1 MASRGGR
8 KSPFALIKGDNMKSN
23 YGSSIFYRLKQ
34 ISLEPDKY
42 GKHLK
47 IKMVSAYTGDGKFI
61 KHVKLDEDML
71 NILSEGWI
79 VYNEPKETT

>member
-1 MASRGGR
+1 
-8 KSPFALIKGDNMKSN
+8 MKPN

-34 ISLEPDKY
+34 ISLVPDKY

-61 KHVKLDEDML
+61 KHVKLDDNML
-71 NILSEGWI
+71 DILSEGWI
-79 VYNEPKETT
+79 VYNEKDKE

>member
-1 MASRGGR
+1 
-8 KSPFALIKGDNMKSN
+8 MKSN
-23 YGSSIFYRLKQ
+23 YGSSVFYKLKQ

-71 NILSEGWI
+71 NLKVLNHINLTI
-79 VYNEPKETT
+79 IKKR

>member
-1 MASRGGR
+1 
-8 KSPFALIKGDNMKSN
+8 MKSN

-34 ISLEPDKY
+34 ISLEPDEY

-61 KHVKLDEDML
+61 KHVKLNEDML
-71 NILSEGWI
+71 TILSEGWI
-79 VYNEPKETT
+79 VYNESGETNGQEK

>member
-1 MASRGGR
+1 ME
-8 KSPFALIKGDNMKSN
+8 KEVK

-42 GKHLK
+42 GRHLK

-61 KHVKLDEDML
+61 KHLKLDEDVL
-71 NILSEGWI
+71 DILSQGWI
-79 VYNEPKETT
+79 VYNEPEQIGDEYEEKCES

>member
-1 MASRGGR
+1 
-8 KSPFALIKGDNMKSN
+8 MKAN

-34 ISLEPDKY
+34 ISLVPDKY

-61 KHVKLDEDML
+61 KHIKLDKDIL

-79 VYNEPKETT
+79 VYNKTKKKEKDNA

>member
-1 MASRGGR
+1 
-8 KSPFALIKGDNMKSN
+8 MKPN

-34 ISLEPDKY
+34 ISLVPDKY

-61 KHVKLDEDML
+61 KHLKLDEDML
-71 NILSEGWI
+71 EILSEGWI
-79 VYNEPKETT
+79 VYNEIEKKEKDNA

>member
-1 MASRGGR
+1 
-8 KSPFALIKGDNMKSN
+8 MKPN

-34 ISLEPDKY
+34 ISLVPDKY

-61 KHVKLDEDML
+61 KHIKLDEDML
-71 NILSEGWI
+71 YLYCQVRLYSFLYMSHLAIYII
-79 VYNEPKETT
+79 V

>member
-1 MASRGGR
+1 
-8 KSPFALIKGDNMKSN
+8 MKSN
-23 YGSSIFYRLKQ
+23 YGSSTFYKLKQ

-47 IKMVSAYTGDGKFI
+47 IKMVSMYTGDGKFI
-61 KHVKLDEDML
+61 KHVKLDENIL

-79 VYNEPKETT
+79 VYNEPMEKEI

>member
-1 MASRGGR
+1 
-8 KSPFALIKGDNMKSN
+8 MKVN
-23 YGSSIFYRLKQ
+23 YGSSVFYKLKQ
-34 ISLEPDKY
+34 ISLIQDKY

-79 VYNEPKETT
+79 VYTEPVKIEEKENV

>member
-1 MASRGGR
+1 
-8 KSPFALIKGDNMKSN
+8 MKPNS
-23 YGSSIFYRLKQ
+23 GSSVFYRLKQ
-34 ISLEPDKY
+34 ISLVPDKY

-61 KHVKLDEDML
+61 KHLKLDEDIL

-79 VYNEPKETT
+79 VYNKPAEIEEEEHV

>member
-1 MASRGGR
+1 ME
-8 KSPFALIKGDNMKSN
+8 SN

-61 KHVKLDEDML
+61 KHLKLNEDIL
-71 NILSEGWI
+71 DILSEGWI
-79 VYNEPKETT
+79 VYNEPVENDIAERDHNG

>member
-1 MASRGGR
+1 ME
-8 KSPFALIKGDNMKSN
+8 SN
-23 YGSSIFYRLKQ
+23 DSSSIFYCKYRLKQ

-47 IKMVSAYTGDGKFI
+47 IKMVSMYTGDGKFI

-71 NILSEGWI
+71 NILSECWI
-79 VYNEPKETT
+79 VYNESKETT

>member
-1 MASRGGR
+1 
-8 KSPFALIKGDNMKSN
+8 MKPN

-34 ISLEPDKY
+34 ISLVPDKY

-61 KHVKLDEDML
+61 KHVKLDDNML
-71 NILSEGWI
+71 DILSEGWI
-79 VYNEPKETT
+79 VYNEKDKEFRI

>member
-1 MASRGGR
+1 
-8 KSPFALIKGDNMKSN
+8 MKSN

-34 ISLEPDKY
+34 ISLEPDEY

-47 IKMVSAYTGDGKFI
+47 VKMVSMYTGDGKFI
-61 KHVKLDEDML
+61 KHVKLDEDVL

-79 VYNEPKETT
+79 VYNEPAQQEVL

>member
-1 MASRGGR
+1 MGGR
-8 KSPFALIKGDNMKSN
+8 KSPFALNKGDNMKSN

-61 KHVKLDEDML
+61 KHIKLDEDML

-79 VYNEPKETT
+79 VYNEPAEKESL

>member
-1 MASRGGR
+1 
-8 KSPFALIKGDNMKSN
+8 MKPN
-23 YGSSIFYRLKQ
+23 YGRSIFYQLKQ
-34 ISLEPDKY
+34 ISLVPDKY

-61 KHVKLDEDML
+61 KHIKLDKDIL

-79 VYNEPKETT
+79 VYNKTKKKEKDNA